1 MLKPKYGG
9 TIMKYKAGRLFAAAC
24 LALLLT
30 GCASGQKQENIDLGM
45 TAIESLDYEGALTCF
60 ETALVNNEDQELI
73 YRGQGIAY
81 IGLTRYEEAA
91 EALEKSLSCC
101 NGYIGN
107 LQFDTN
113 YYLATAYY
121 KSGDIDSAMKVYDAI
136 IAMREKE
143 KTAYYL
149 RGTLELEKGDF
160 EKAELDFDK
169 AIELAPKDYNCLF
182 DIYRS
187 LEKNG
192 YQEAGAVY
200 LQEALASG
208 EESMSE
214 YDKGRLYYYL
224 KDYDNAKNC
233 LEKARDTGSAEA
245 ILFLGRTYEA
255 LGDFNYAS
263 SVYANYLDSQP
274 DSPQIQNQLGIC
286 KMQMGDNEAALAA
299 FQAGLA
305 SEDKTYMQTLKF
317 NEIAAYEKLA
327 QFQKATVL
335 MESYLEVY
343 PDDERAKREY
353 EFLKTR

>member
-1 MLKPKYGG
+1 MKG
-9 TIMKYKAGRLFAAAC
+9 TVQKLLAAVAMT
-24 LALLLT
+24 ALLT
-30 GCASGQKQENIDLGM
+30 GCTSGQKQEQINLGM
-45 TAIESLDYEGALTCF
+45 DAIGTLAYEEALTYF
-60 ETALVNNEDQELI
+60 EEAIAGGEDEELS

-91 EALEKSLSCC
+91 EALERSLSYC
-101 NGYIGN
+101 NGYVGD

-121 KSGDIDSAMKVYDAI
+121 KNGDVQRAMQIYDAMI
-136 IAMREKE
+136 DMRENE
-143 KTAYYL
+143 KDAYYL
-149 RGTLELEKGDF
+149 RGILKLETDDFEGAQNDF
-160 EKAELDFDK
+160 EKAVALN
-169 AIELAPKDYNCLF
+169 PKDYDCLF

-187 LEKNG
+187 MEKNG

-200 LQEALASG
+200 LQEALEQG
-208 EESMSE
+208 EASMSE

-224 KDYDNAKNC
+224 KDYDNAKNA
-233 LEKARDTGSAEA
+233 LEKARDTGSEEA
-245 ILFLGRTYEA
+245 VLFLGRTYEA

-263 SVYANYLDSQP
+263 SVYTEFLNAYP
-274 DSPQIQNQLGIC
+274 DSPRIQNQLGVC
-286 KMQMGDNEAALAA
+286 KMQKSEYEEALAA

-305 SEDKTYMQTLKF
+305 SEDKSYMQTLKL

-327 QFQKATVL
+327 QFQKAAVL
-335 MESYLEVY
+335 MEGYLAAY

>member
-1 MLKPKYGG
+1 
-9 TIMKYKAGRLFAAAC
+9 MKYKVQKVLMVIGMTM
-24 LALLLT
+24 LLT
-30 GCASGQKQENIDLGM
+30 GCAAGKKQENIELGM
-45 TAIESLDYEGALTCF
+45 NAIESLEYEEALVCF
-60 ETALVNNEDQELI
+60 EKALAEKEDKELL

-101 NGYIGN
+101 NGYVDD

-121 KSGDIDSAMKVYDAI
+121 KSGNAERAMQVYDAM
-136 IAMREKE
+136 IAMRKEE

-149 RGTLELEKGDF
+149 RGMLKLENADFENAKIDF
-160 EKAELDFDK
+160 EKAIELDP
-169 AIELAPKDYNCLF
+169 EDYDCLF

-187 LEKNG
+187 MEKNG

-200 LQEALASG
+200 LQEALTAG
-208 EESMSE
+208 EASMSE

-224 KDYDNAKNC
+224 KDYDNAKNS
-233 LEKARDTGSAEA
+233 LEKARDTGSMEA
-245 ILFLGRTYEA
+245 ILFLGRAYEA

-263 SVYANYLDSQP
+263 SVYSDFLNSHS

-286 KMQMGDNEAALAA
+286 KMQMGDYDAALAA

-305 SEDKTYMQTLKF
+305 GEDKSYMQTLKF

-335 MESYLEVY
+335 MEAYLALY

>member
-1 MLKPKYGG
+1 
-9 TIMKYKAGRLFAAAC
+9 MKYKISSFLVITG
-24 LALLLT
+24 LLIALT
-30 GCASGQKQENIDLGM
+30 GCASKQNQENIDLGM
-45 TAIESLDYEGALTCF
+45 TAIENLDYQEALTCF
-60 ETALVNNEDQELI
+60 EKALEAGEDQELI
-73 YRGQGIAY
+73 HRGQGIAY
-81 IGLTRYEEAA
+81 IGLTQYEEAA
-91 EALEKSLSCC
+91 EALEMSLADCD
-101 NGYIGN
+101 GN
-107 LQFDTN
+107 ISDLQFDTN

-121 KSGDIDSAMKVYDAI
+121 KKGDIDSAMQVYDAI
-136 IAMREKE
+136 IALRQSE

-149 RGTLELEKGDF
+149 RGLLELEKENF
-160 EKAELDFDK
+160 QKAEQDFQTAIKLD
-169 AIELAPKDYNCLF
+169 PRDYNCLF

-187 LEKNG
+187 LEKYG
-192 YQEAGAVY
+192 YQEAGAAF
-200 LQEALASG
+200 LQEALLSE

-214 YDKGRLYYYL
+214 YDKGRVYYYL
-224 KDYDNAKNC
+224 KDYDNAKNY
-233 LEKARDTGSAEA
+233 LEKARDTGTAEA

-263 SVYANYLDSQP
+263 SVYANYLDREA

-286 KMQMGDNEAALAA
+286 KMQMGDYETALTA

-327 QFQKATVL
+327 QFKKATVL
-335 MESYLEVY
+335 MESYLAQY